1 MNILFVTENEISQ
14 QLGGTDRITITL
26 ANEFVRRGHNCYL
39 AFCRRSEHPDRCGF
53 KETLLLQDGQE
64 SEQLTDFL
72 SIAGIDIIMSNLVDI
87 KYKRRLLP
95 LMYNATRGTKTRLIA
110 CYHAMPGEDL
120 LGNRILNSIYRI
132 RHFGQLRRNLK
143 DIALTLA
150 PRPLVMKLFGGKV
163 RAKYRLMYDNS
174 DLLVVLGEKAGRRYA
189 EIAGLPYDS
198 KFADMPNANTYDL
211 TPDPEILKDKKKEV
225 LIVARMDEKAK
236 RLSFA
241 LKVWQRICES
251 GKFDDWTL
259 RLVGGGPD
267 LNYLIRMADRLALDN
282 IVFEGRV
289 PDVLKYYRS
298 ASIFMLTSSFE
309 GWALTVTE
317 SQQFGVVPV
326 ALDSYPSLHTLIEN
340 RKDGVIVPDNDL
352 DAYTDELMWL
362 MGNTVAREKIA
373 RSGMES
379 VQRFTIEKVADRWLE
394 LFGQLQA
401 DNKEQEI

>member
-39 AFCRRSEHPDRCGF
+39 AFCRHSEHPDRCGF

-72 SIAGIDIIMSNLVDI
+72 AVADTDIIVSNLVDI

-95 LMYNATRGTKTRLIA
+95 LMYSATRGTKTRVVA

-132 RHFGQLRRNLK
+132 RHYGQFRRNLK

-150 PRPLVMKLFGGKV
+150 PRPLVMKLFGDRV

-174 DLLVVLGEKAGRRYA
+174 DVLVMHVPEACRRYA
-189 EIAGLPYDS
+189 AIAGLEYDS
-198 KFADMPNANTYDL
+198 KFADVPSANTYDV
-211 TPDPEILKDKKKEV
+211 TQDPEILSTKKKEV

-259 RLVGGGPD
+259 RIVGGGPD

-289 PDVLKYYRS
+289 PDVLKYYMS

-379 VQRFTIEKVADRWLE
+379 VQRFTIDKVADRWLE

-401 DNKEQEI
+401 DNK